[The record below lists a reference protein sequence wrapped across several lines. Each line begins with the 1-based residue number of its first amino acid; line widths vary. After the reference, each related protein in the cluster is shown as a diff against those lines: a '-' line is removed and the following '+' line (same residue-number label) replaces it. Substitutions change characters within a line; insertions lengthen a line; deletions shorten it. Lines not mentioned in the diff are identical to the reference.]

1 MRKTMIGLALTAVAA
16 VGVVSASAGR
26 NDVRG
31 HHCRFDQGRQQEGS
45 CALHRQLEPGC
56 QRRWKSRSG
65 ASELGMVVGGSDLQR
80 GPHFPKCTA
89 AQIDAAQSD
98 SVCPKG
104 SLIGSVSPA
113 EAALGPVSDP
123 TQSVSCKGKTISI
136 YNAGAS
142 KVTWFTEGP
151 GEQCAG
157 VGYLA
162 PFTAALKKV
171 GNSTHTTLTWPPNIV
186 QPLPGVEGGFNL
198 TNTTYFKVA
207 GKPKKGKK
215 GKSFYATSIACKG
228 SRDFT
233 VIIVDTEGKKTTNTT
248 AGKCKASPKP
258 KKKK

>member
-1 MRKTMIGLALTAVAA
+1 MSWEWWWE
-16 VGVVSASAGR
+16 GVTF
-26 NDVRG
+26 N
-31 HHCRFDQGRQQEGS
+31 
-45 CALHRQLEPGC
+45 
-56 QRRWKSRSG
+56 
-65 ASELGMVVGGSDLQR
+65 GGS
-80 GPHFPKCTA
+80 FPKCTA

-123 TQSVSCKGKTISI
+123 TQSLSCKGKTISI

-142 KVTWFTEGP
+142 EVTWFTEGP

-186 QPLPGVEGGFNL
+186 QPLHGVEGGFNL

-233 VIIVDTEGKKTTNTT
+233 VIIVDTEGKNTMNTT